1 MGAVVPGP
9 TRRRAA
15 AGVFRARLEP
25 LLAAAGIALD
35 GPNPWDIRV
44 HDERFFGRVLKKRS
58 LGLGES
64 YTDGWW
70 DCERLDDLVFRAI
83 RAGLHLEMRRPAL
96 PRRLKS
102 ALTNPGRRAK
112 AFEIGERHYDIG
124 NDLYERMLDGRMT
137 YSCGLWHRGAR
148 TLDEAQEVKLDLIC
162 RKLRLAPGM
171 RLLDVGCGWG
181 SLVIFAA
188 ERYGVSAVG
197 ITVSKEQVELA
208 RLRARGLPVEI
219 RLQDYRAL
227 DERFDAVAS
236 VGMLEH
242 VGARNY
248 GTFLDVVRRCLK
260 DDGLFLLHTIG
271 SSTSE
276 TTIEPWVEK
285 YVFPN
290 SLIPSIRQIAAAAE
304 ERFVVEDW
312 QNFGADYDPT
322 LMAWFANF
330 TSRWNEI
337 AARYGERFRRLWT
350 YYLLTS
356 AGGFRAR
363 YNQLWQVVLSPRGR
377 LGGWEPLTGP

>member
-1 MGAVVPGP
+1 MEPAVERP

-15 AGVFRARLEP
+15 ADALRAGFES
-25 LLAAAGIALD
+25 LLAGAGVALD
-35 GPNPWDIRV
+35 GSDPWDIRV
-44 HDERFFGRVLKKRS
+44 HDERFFGRVLRKRS

-64 YTDGWW
+64 YVDGWW
-70 DCERLDDLVFRAI
+70 DCERLDELVFRAI
-83 RAGLHLEMRRPAL
+83 RAGLHVEMRRPAL
-96 PRRLKS
+96 PRRLKI
-102 ALTNPGRRAK
+102 ALMNPGRRSK
-112 AFEIGERHYDIG
+112 AFEVGERHYDIG
-124 NDLYERMLDGRMT
+124 NDLYERMLDRRMT
-137 YSCGLWHRGAR
+137 YSCALWHTGAR
-148 TLDEAQEVKLDLIC
+148 DLDQAQEAKLDLIC
-162 RKLRLAPGM
+162 RKLGLVPGM

-181 SLVIFAA
+181 SLAVFAA
-188 ERYGVSAVG
+188 ERYGVSVVG
-197 ITVSKEQVELA
+197 ITVSKQQVELA
-208 RLRARGLPVEI
+208 RLRAAGLPVEI

-227 DERFDAVAS
+227 DEGFDAVAS
-236 VGMLEH
+236 VGMFEH

-248 GTFLDVVRRCLK
+248 RTFMDVVRRCLK
-260 DDGLFLLHTIG
+260 GDGLFLLHTIG

-304 ERFVVEDW
+304 GRFVVEDW

-330 TSRWNEI
+330 SARWDEL
-337 AARYGERFRRLWT
+337 APRYGERFRRLWT

-363 YNQLWQVVLSPRGR
+363 YNQLWQIVLSPRGR
-377 LGGWEPLTGP
+377 IGGWGPR

>member
-1 MGAVVPGP
+1 MEPAVERP

-15 AGVFRARLEP
+15 ADALRAGFES
-25 LLAAAGIALD
+25 LLAGAGVALD
-35 GPNPWDIRV
+35 GSNPWDIRV
-44 HDERFFGRVLKKRS
+44 HDERFFGRVLRKRS

-64 YTDGWW
+64 YVDGWW
-70 DCERLDDLVFRAI
+70 DCERLDELVFRAI
-83 RAGLHLEMRRPAL
+83 RAGLHVEMRRPAL
-96 PRRLKS
+96 PRRLKI
-102 ALTNPGRRAK
+102 ALMNPGRRSK
-112 AFEIGERHYDIG
+112 AFEVGERHYDIG
-124 NDLYERMLDGRMT
+124 NDLYERMLDRRMT
-137 YSCGLWHRGAR
+137 YSCALWHTGAR
-148 TLDEAQEVKLDLIC
+148 DLDQAQEAKLDLIC
-162 RKLRLAPGM
+162 RKLGLVPGM

-181 SLVIFAA
+181 SLAVFAA
-188 ERYGVSAVG
+188 ERYGVSVVG
-197 ITVSKEQVELA
+197 ITVSKQQVELA
-208 RLRARGLPVEI
+208 RLRAAGLPVEI

-227 DERFDAVAS
+227 DEGFDAVAS
-236 VGMLEH
+236 VGMFEH

-248 GTFLDVVRRCLK
+248 RTFMDVVRRCLK
-260 DDGLFLLHTIG
+260 GDGLFLLHTIG

-304 ERFVVEDW
+304 GRFVVEDW

-330 TSRWNEI
+330 SARWDEL
-337 AARYGERFRRLWT
+337 APRYGERFRRLWT

-363 YNQLWQVVLSPRGR
+363 YNQLWQIVLSPRGR
-377 LGGWEPLTGP
+377 IGGWGPR